1 MLVPGM
7 CGRSNAGDSERI
19 KFKVRDYV
27 CQALMKQLSKILWF
41 IEAVLIVKIMADNHL
56 IIRQIES
63 PLLQPAIFVMV
74 LFLVVKHYDFIERFI
89 RE

>member
-1 MLVPGM
+1 
-7 CGRSNAGDSERI
+7 
-19 KFKVRDYV
+19 
-27 CQALMKQLSKILWF
+27 MKQLSKILWF

-74 LFLVVKHYDFIERFI
+74 FFLVVKHYDFIERFV